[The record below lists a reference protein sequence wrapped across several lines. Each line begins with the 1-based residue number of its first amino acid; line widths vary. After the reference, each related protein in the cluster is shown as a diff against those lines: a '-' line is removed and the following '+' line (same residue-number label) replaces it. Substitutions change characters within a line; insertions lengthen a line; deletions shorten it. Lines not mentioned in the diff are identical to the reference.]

1 MNALHLSPPTPR
13 FVTDRFEQ
21 ALAYWESKRQG
32 RRMPSRRDIDP
43 LEIPPFLANVVLV
56 DVRYAPLDFSYR
68 LIGTAVVQRIE
79 RDYTGVRFMDI
90 PHQRPGSRVWDAA
103 VRLVRE
109 KQPFYSDI
117 PYVGPDP
124 FVDDYQDLYM
134 PLSDDDD
141 TVNMIFGLIEFE
153 MRH

>member
-1 MNALHLSPPTPR
+1 MNALHLQPPTPR

-21 ALAYWESKRQG
+21 ALAYWESKRHG
-32 RRMPSRRDIDP
+32 RRMPSRGDIDP
-43 LEIPPFLANVVLV
+43 LEIPSFLANVVLV
-56 DVRYAPLDFSYR
+56 DVKHDPLDFSYR

-103 VRLVRE
+103 VRLVHQ

-117 PYVGPDP
+117 PYVGPDA

-141 TVNMIFGLIEFE
+141 AVNMIFGLIEFE
-153 MRH
+153 MRS

>member
-1 MNALHLSPPTPR
+1 
-13 FVTDRFEQ
+13 
-21 ALAYWESKRQG
+21 
-32 RRMPSRRDIDP
+32 
-43 LEIPPFLANVVLV
+43 
-56 DVRYAPLDFSYR
+56 
-68 LIGTAVVQRIE
+68 
-79 RDYTGVRFMDI
+79 MDI

-153 MRH
+153 MRR

>member
-153 MRH
+153 MRR